1 LPASDPTRAPNA
13 PEANELVVADGV
25 ALLRAAPEPRLAEAL
40 AAVPGVPLG
49 GFAWALRI
57 GPNRAASLERI
68 SQWHELTVGEASRA
82 SLAELAANRSD
93 DPVIEMVGA
102 PAEPRLSLLDDWGF
116 LWAEELKAVPGTREV
131 TDAGRIEVPLSPWTA
146 ATISNIVGA
155 NGLRLSPA
163 CELALRE
170 ALDRP
175 GVPAPLPAAGDDP
188 PEHSVSIPAAGADV
202 LLSAKPDGSAASG
215 IAGLP
220 GVRSLGRGR
229 GRWVLPPTP
238 QAARALRELSESHP
252 DLTFDDASGTWLRE
266 APRWIAH
273 VEVESSGRS
282 PRLVIGTSW
291 GEPPAVLSEFL
302 DGVVNH
308 ARRIMVPLEPAN
320 LKALERA
327 TEREAEVTFSSAAQ
341 NAMGWLAENPGATEL
356 PPAEI
361 DVIQESDGPRYLI
374 ETVWDE
380 RVETEFLSQEAL
392 IARKS
397 GLRGGEIPAS
407 AWPPDMLA
415 RFIRTHRVAM
425 TMAARALIEGV
436 SVTDEDALRLLA
448 MSRAHDA
455 EIEIE
460 GLGGELMPFQR
471 AGVAYALERRRV
483 FLADEQGLGKT
494 IQALATV
501 QADLAYPAVV
511 VCPASLKLN
520 WLREIKTWLPGRS
533 AIALS
538 GRTAQDLGG
547 ADLVVLNYEI
557 AAAHLG
563 ALGRITPRALIL
575 DESHYVKNPIAVRT
589 KAVLELVESL
599 GPNALRLAL
608 TGTPVV
614 NRPAELAPQLR
625 ALDRLGEYGT
635 MSSFRRGY
643 ASASSRRKLHSRLRS
658 SCFLRRRKSD
668 VLTQLPA
675 KRRAVVP
682 VPTSNAA
689 EYKRAER
696 DFIRWLSEQS
706 DDAGGARLAPDARAE
721 ALVKMSALRRLAARG
736 KLDAALSWIQDFR
749 ESGERLVIFAH
760 HRDIQAAV
768 IDRFPD
774 CARIIGDDSM
784 DEREAN
790 VRRFQADDGPELCVC
805 SLQVASHGFTLTAAA
820 NVAFLELDWTPAKH
834 DQAEDRV
841 HRIGQAESVTA
852 WYLLANETIDE
863 RIAALLAEKRDVVDS
878 VTDGGGGSGSSIAD
892 ALIGGYAAEGS

>member
-1 LPASDPTRAPNA
+1 MRSTP
-13 PEANELVVADGV
+13 G
-25 ALLRAAPEPRLAEAL
+25 PRLAEAL
-40 AAVPGVPLG
+40 AAVPGVPLD

-57 GPNRAASLERI
+57 GPDRAATLEWIAASLGVEIGEHSRAALAEI
-68 SQWHELTVGEASRA
+68 ASRRSGDAVIEVVGEM
-82 SLAELAANRSD
+82 SD
-93 DPVIEMVGA
+93 
-102 PAEPRLSLLDDWGF
+102 PRLSLLDDWQY
-116 LWAEELKAVPGTREV
+116 LWAEELKAVPGAREIEA
-131 TDAGRIEVPLSPWTA
+131 AGRIEVPLSPWTA
-146 ATISNIVGA
+146 QAVSGIVRA

-163 CELALRE
+163 CELALRDALEGPGSHPTLPEPDGE
-170 ALDRP
+170 A
-175 GVPAPLPAAGDDP
+175 
-188 PEHSVSIPAAGADV
+188 PEHHVSIQSAGADV
-202 LLSAKPDGSAASG
+202 LLATEPGDPLTAS

-220 GVRSLGRGR
+220 GVRSLGRGQ
-229 GRWVLPPTP
+229 GRWILPPTP
-238 QAARALRELSESHP
+238 AAARAIRDLTRSHP
-252 DLTFDDASGTWLRE
+252 DLTLDEASQAWLRE

-273 VEVESSGRS
+273 VEVEVLSRS

-291 GEPPAVLSEFL
+291 GEPPPALSESLSGAVL
-302 DGVVNH
+302 H
-308 ARRIMVPLEPAN
+308 ARRILAPLHAQN
-320 LKALERA
+320 LRTLEKATR
-327 TEREAEVTFSSAAQ
+327 REAEVTLSSAAH
-341 NAMGWLAENPGATEL
+341 NSVSWLAENPDATEL
-356 PPAEI
+356 PPAEL
-361 DVIQESDGPRYLI
+361 DVIQETDGPRYVI
-374 ETVWDE
+374 EQVWDE
-380 RVETEFLSQEAL
+380 SVETEFLAQESTL
-392 IARKS
+392 ARKS
-397 GLRGGEIPAS
+397 GLKETEMPAS

-415 RFIRTHRVAM
+415 RFIRTRRVAL
-425 TMAARALIEGV
+425 TLAAKALIEGV
-436 SVTDEDALRLLA
+436 VVTDDDAQRLLA
-448 MSRAHDA
+448 MSQAHDA

-520 WLREIKTWLPGRS
+520 WLREIKAWLPGRR

-538 GRTAQDLGG
+538 GRTAQELAG
-547 ADLVVLNYEI
+547 ADIVVLNYEI
-557 AAAHLG
+557 AGAHLDAIG
-563 ALGRITPRALIL
+563 EISPRALIL
-575 DESHYVKNPIAVRT
+575 DESHYVKNPVAVRT
-589 KAVLELVESL
+589 KAVLEIVERL
-599 GPNALRLAL
+599 GPDALRLAL

-643 ASASSRRKLHSRLRS
+643 ATPGSRRKLHSRLRS
-658 SCFLRRRKSD
+658 SCFLRRRKSE

-696 DFIRWLSEQS
+696 DFVRWLSEQV
-706 DDAGGARLAPDARAE
+706 DAGGSGRIAPEARAQ
-721 ALVKMSALRRLAARG
+721 ALVKMTALRRLAARG
-736 KLDAALSWIQDFR
+736 KLDSALAWIEDFS
-749 ESGERLVIFAH
+749 ESGERLVVFAH
-760 HRDIQAAV
+760 HREIQAAV
-768 IDRFPD
+768 IERFGD
-774 CARIIGDDSM
+774 CARVIGDDSM
-784 DEREAN
+784 EEREAN
-790 VRRFQADDGPELCVC
+790 VRRFQAEDGPGLCVC

-863 RIAALLAEKRDVVDS
+863 RISELLAEKRDVVDS
-878 VTDGGGGSGSSIAD
+878 VTDGGGGAGASIAD
-892 ALIGGYAAEGS
+892 ALIGGYAAEA